1 MKKII
6 LIVVILYCSPLCW
19 RGVGGEVFAQAP
31 NAKGN
36 WQWLSGM
43 GSSGQV
49 GGASDEIIMQMKMD
63 KMGNTYVCGI
73 MYDNPFVK
81 ANGQHANRTPINNHL
96 QLFNRPNGF
105 VAKYNCDGQLQWY
118 KTIGDTAIG
127 CDVCQMLIDTTGNLI
142 LFINSA
148 QVPSAN
154 FYIDNTLIIPKVG
167 SSYTSD
173 NGVLLK
179 LDPNGNLIWYWTP
192 TSQFGNQTHL
202 KFNAMG
208 DASTIFDRTENVTI
222 LSNDTISIFMRI
234 DTSFTGLDGL
244 YLVDFSATT
253 GQYLNAHQ
261 IINPTLNSG
270 WVGAYFGSL
279 GKDIDGNFLYSATL
293 FNGVFTFLDSTINTP
308 MVAGKGAIFK
318 FNRTHLIDY
327 MLLYDSVGIDE
338 CNFDN
343 IENGFELSV
352 GAGRNLRVYGNFI
365 CTTNT
370 NSVDPLL
377 HFSSF
382 KNLKWGVTPDTA
394 VGGGF
399 GAICSDSRNNIY
411 SALGSGNYVSIQGN
425 TYSSGTNMGNNIQI
439 FQFHGQD
446 SLIQKAF
453 PDRPQPNNNYVLY
466 THIATNEKGDLIAS
480 GFNDI
485 TFTAGQDTAFF
496 SGGVNDMFV
505 IKYGYPCS
513 SDSALIEPVAT
524 DGLIATC
531 SMDSIHLT
539 WNDISNIE
547 WGYHIYRAVN
557 NRNGVYQLIATT
569 PKNINSF
576 YDNTIKTDSS
586 YYYKVAAFNN
596 ISDGVISNVDSILS
610 CKPKGINVF
619 SYHKN
624 SLKIYPNPTQTG
636 QFTIGV
642 NDVNNSNAQ
651 LQISNYI
658 GQILID
664 KQIQLHQNF
673 NQYKID
679 LSNYS
684 SGTYLVT
691 VKTSTGMYNQKV
703 MVVR

>member
-1 MKKII
+1 
-6 LIVVILYCSPLCW
+6 VY
-19 RGVGGEVFAQAP
+19 AQAP

-63 KMGNTYVCGI
+63 KMGNTYVCGR

-81 ANGQHANRTPINNHL
+81 SNGQHANRTPINNHL

-105 VAKYNCDGQLQWY
+105 VAKYNCDGQLLWY

-127 CDVCQMLIDTTGNLI
+127 CDVCQMIIDTAGNLI

-154 FYIDNTLIIPKVG
+154 FYIDNTLIIPKAS

-179 LDPNGNLIWYWTP
+179 LDQNGNLIWYWTP

-202 KFNAMG
+202 KFSAMAG
-208 DASTIFDRTENVTI
+208 ASNISDRVENVTI
-222 LSNDTISIFMRI
+222 LSNDTINIFMRI

-244 YLVDFSATT
+244 YLVDFNAAT

-261 IINPTLNSG
+261 IINPTIGSAWG
-270 WVGAYFGSL
+270 GAAYYGSL
-279 GKDIDGNFLYSATL
+279 GKDIDGNFLYSATISNSP
-293 FNGVFTFLDSTINTP
+293 FIFLDSTINTP
-308 MVAGKGAIFK
+308 MILAKGVVFK
-318 FNRTHLIDY
+318 FNRTHLINY
-327 MLLYDSVGIDE
+327 MFLHDSATIYAS
-338 CNFDN
+338 NFDN
-343 IENGFELSV
+343 IENGFELSIAADHY
-352 GAGRNLRVYGNFI
+352 GRVYGNFI
-365 CTTNT
+365 NGASYGVLT
-370 NSVDPLL
+370 
-377 HFSSF
+377 HFSGF
-382 KNLKWGVTPDTA
+382 KNFKWGVSSDTA

-399 GAICSDSRNNIY
+399 MAICSDKRNNIY
-411 SALGSGNYVSIQGN
+411 ASLNSGNYVSIQGI
-425 TYSSGTNMGNNIQI
+425 TYSSGTNMGYNNQI
-439 FQFHGQD
+439 FQFHDQD
-446 SLIQKAF
+446 SIIQKVF
-453 PDRPQPNNNYVLY
+453 PDRPEPNNNYVLY

-505 IKYGYPCS
+505 IKYGYSCS

-531 SMDSIHLT
+531 SMDSIHLG
-539 WNDISNIE
+539 WDDISNIE

-557 NRNGVYQLIATT
+557 NRNGVYQLIASTQ
-569 PKNINSF
+569 KNVNSF

-596 ISDGVISNVDSILS
+596 VSDGVISNIDSVLS
-610 CKPKGINVF
+610 CKPKGINDF
-619 SYHKN
+619 TYHKN
-624 SLKIYPNPTQTG
+624 ALKIYPNPTQTG
-636 QFTIGV
+636 QFTIDV

-703 MVVR
+703 MMVR